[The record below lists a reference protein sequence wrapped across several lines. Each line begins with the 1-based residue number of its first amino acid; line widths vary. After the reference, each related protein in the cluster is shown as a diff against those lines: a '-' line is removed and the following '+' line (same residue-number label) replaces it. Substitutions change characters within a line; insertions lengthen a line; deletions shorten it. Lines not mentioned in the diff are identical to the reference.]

1 MVKRSGMGCERFP
14 IIKPTNKDQNIL
26 FVIFHNTIISFVLQ
40 PCAFI
45 AVTHLKNYSVGDV
58 KSNSF

>member
-14 IIKPTNKDQNIL
+14 IIKPTNKDKNIL
-26 FVIFHNTIISFVLQ
+26 FVIFHNTIVVLSCK

-45 AVTHLKNYSVGDV
+45 AV
-58 KSNSF
+58 NSFEELQWEM